1 MNNEFKNGVIRAK
14 LECVAHDIIEGPVR
28 VILSRF
34 TLEELVEALESR
46 IGKPIGY
53 TLILENEYDFYIKG

>member
-1 MNNEFKNGVIRAK
+1 MNSEFKNGVFRAK
-14 LECVAHDIIEGPVR
+14 LDCMAHDILEGPVR

-34 TLEELVEALESR
+34 TLGELVEALEIR